1 MNEVQVRKL
10 LKVMRETEDQETI
23 KAIESVFEEE
33 AKKINEW
40 ISGRPKERPNQG

>member
-23 KAIESVFEEE
+23 KSIESFFEEE